1 MTLTE
6 CFVRENIFVDFSAE
20 VLYGDDQCYID
31 YPCRFPTVGFELMA
45 TEALITIA
53 DRIRKERGFR
63 PMHPLDEY
71 TDETCDN
78 DGFYNFYVGLNGFS
92 DTKVDSCIEF
102 VVVNA
107 DSEDN
112 VDTYTIE
119 LTEEEQIAIYN
130 RLDEECRKHLG
141 QSCEELLAEA
151 QKRMEEDDT

>member
-1 MTLTE
+1 MNLTE

-31 YPCRFPTVGFELMA
+31 YPYRFPTVGFELMA
-45 TEALITIA
+45 TSGLVEIA
-53 DRIRKERGFR
+53 DRIRKDKGYR
-63 PMHPLDEY
+63 PMHAMDEY
-71 TDETCDN
+71 TDDTCDN
-78 DGFYNFYVGLNGFS
+78 EGWYDFFIGLNGFS
-92 DTKVDSCIEF
+92 ETKLDSSIEF

-112 VDTYTIE
+112 EETYTID

-151 QKRMEEDDT
+151 RKRMEEDED